1 VAQVPALA
9 QALAQVP
16 AAVVSVQVPV
26 PTAVVLARVSAQVP
40 VRVLVTEAWVAKAAG
55 QVEALA
61 PGLEEEAAA
70 VALPPASPASE
81 RR

>member
-1 VAQVPALA
+1 MAQVPALA

-16 AAVVSVQVPV
+16 AAVVSVQEPV

-40 VRVLVTEAWVAKAAG
+40 VLVAEAWVAKAAG

>member
-1 VAQVPALA
+1 MLFRSVS
-9 QALAQVP
+9 
-16 AAVVSVQVPV
+16 VVSVQVPV
-26 PTAVVLARVSAQVP
+26 LTAVVLAQVSAQVMVP
-40 VRVLVTEAWVAKAAG
+40 VLVAEAWVAKAAG

-70 VALPPASPASE
+70 VGVLRPGSPASE